1 LNFQKTNIGSYLGS
15 KIEEEEKKF
24 FDLAQNFFSSRVVLG
39 LRGKIA
45 PPLKLAQSKIF
56 FCKILIF

>member
-15 KIEEEEKKF
+15 KIEEEEKNF
-24 FDLAQNFFSSRVVLG
+24 LDLAKKFFSSRTTRKNRSSPNNG
-39 LRGKIA
+39 PI
-45 PPLKLAQSKIF
+45 KIF